1 MKTVSGYFD
10 ISMLSKSHFEIDK
23 GHLWCVCVCLCV
35 QMSYIDTGVHR
46 IAAQNIL
53 TLPLKAFLSRKA
65 AQMET
70 QQWKRGKTLHETC
83 GVLALFSL
91 PASIL

>member
-23 GHLWCVCVCLCV
+23 GHLWCVCLCV

-46 IAAQNIL
+46 IAAHIL

-65 AQMET
+65 AQMVITTMKE
-70 QQWKRGKTLHETC
+70 RENF
-83 GVLALFSL
+83 A
-91 PASIL
+91 

>member
-35 QMSYIDTGVHR
+35 QMSYIDTGVHH

-70 QQWKRGKTLHETC
+70 QQ
-83 GVLALFSL
+83 
-91 PASIL
+91 